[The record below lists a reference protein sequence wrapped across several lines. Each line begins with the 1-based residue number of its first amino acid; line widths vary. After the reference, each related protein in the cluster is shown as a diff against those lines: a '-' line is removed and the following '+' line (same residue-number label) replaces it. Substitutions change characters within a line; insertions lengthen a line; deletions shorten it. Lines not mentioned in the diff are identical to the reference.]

1 VGWIFT
7 EKEGEMRSGEAM
19 WLIGSGKTACEK
31 TSWDFIVVWQ
41 KKDLKIIYDVALL
54 LVLQKSVVW
63 GSYLV
68 IEDISVKEAQ
78 YYTWSILIINLN
90 LTYLPLLA

>member
-1 VGWIFT
+1 VLKDRLGFHCCL
-7 EKEGEMRSGEAM
+7 A
-19 WLIGSGKTACEK
+19 
-31 TSWDFIVVWQ
+31 

-90 LTYLPLLA
+90 PTYVPVLA